1 MWNSLW
7 IAFSLV
13 SALYYVS
20 LFASVS
26 ILFSFIR
33 RTEEP
38 TIWSSLLLSFMWSV
52 NCFLGV
58 PNFRVTIHLPE
69 SAYHACSALNR
80 AMAGH
85 FQNSLRLTHSP
96 LRYS

>member
-1 MWNSLW
+1 MWDSLW

-58 PNFRVTIHLPE
+58 PNFRVTITYQRVHTMPVLP
-69 SAYHACSALNR
+69 
-80 AMAGH
+80 
-85 FQNSLRLTHSP
+85 
-96 LRYS
+96 